1 MPERQL
7 PRPALAQAISPS
19 PSIAANVG
27 TVLAFDYGERRTGVA
42 VGDVRLRTAHPLP
55 AIAATGAARMAAIA
69 ELVHEW
75 RPERLVVGLPLGNDG
90 GVHRLGQKVARFARE
105 LETRFCLPVAQVD
118 ERYTS
123 TEAESRMRDA
133 VGARRAAQASRARKL
148 DSYAAQ
154 LILQQYLDE
163 PSA

>member
-7 PRPALAQAISPS
+7 PRPALAQAISFP
-19 PSIAANVG
+19 PTLPANIG

-42 VGDVRLRTAHPLP
+42 VGDAHLRTAHPLP
-55 AIAATGAARMAAIA
+55 AIAAAGAARMGAIGK
-69 ELVHEW
+69 LVDEW
-75 RPERLVVGLPLGNDG
+75 RPERLVVGMPLGSDG

-105 LETRFCLPVAQVD
+105 LGARFCLPVAQVD

-123 TEAESRMRDA
+123 TEAESRMREA
-133 VGARRAAQASRARKL
+133 IGARRAAQASRARKL

-154 LILQQYLDE
+154 LILQQYFDE
-163 PSA
+163 SSA

>member
-1 MPERQL
+1 MPERDL
-7 PRPALAQAISPS
+7 PRPGLRQAISPS
-19 PSIAANVG
+19 PSSSTNAG

-42 VGDVRLRTAHPLP
+42 VGDAHLRTAHPLL
-55 AIAATGAARMAAIA
+55 AIAASGAARMAAIS

-75 RPERLVVGLPLGNDG
+75 RPELLVVGLPLGSG
-90 GVHRLGQKVARFARE
+90 GGAHRLGRTVARFARE
-105 LETRFCLPVAQVD
+105 LEARFCLPVAQVD

-123 TEAESRMRDA
+123 TEAESRIREA

-154 LILQQYLDE
+154 LILQQYFDE

>member
-1 MPERQL
+1 MPERQM
-7 PRPALAQAISPS
+7 PRPGLPQAISSS
-19 PSIAANVG
+19 PSLPSSIG

-42 VGDVRLRTAHPLP
+42 VGDAHLRTAHPLP
-55 AIAATGAARMAAIA
+55 AIAAAGAARMAAISR
-69 ELVHEW
+69 LVHEW
-75 RPERLVVGLPLGNDG
+75 HPELLVVGLPLGSDG
-90 GVHRLGQKVARFARE
+90 GAHRLGQKVERFARE
-105 LETRFCLPVAQVD
+105 LETRFRLPVAQVD

-123 TEAESRMRDA
+123 TEAEARMREA

-154 LILQQYLDE
+154 LILQQYFDE

>member
-7 PRPALAQAISPS
+7 PRPGVPQVISPS
-19 PSIAANVG
+19 PLLPSNIG

-42 VGDVRLRTAHPLP
+42 VGDARLRTAHPLP
-55 AIAATGAARMAAIA
+55 AIAAAGTARMDAISR
-69 ELVHEW
+69 LVHEW
-75 RPERLVVGLPLGNDG
+75 RPGLLVVGLPLGGDG
-90 GVHRLGQKVARFARE
+90 GLHRLGQKVARFARE
-105 LETRFCLPVAQVD
+105 LEMRFCLPVARVD

-123 TEAESRMRDA
+123 IEAEARMREA

-154 LILQQYLDE
+154 LILQQYFDE
-163 PSA
+163 SSA